1 MNWNM
6 IGHEWAV
13 DLLREH
19 VARQKMRHAYL
30 LTGPRGVGR
39 RTLGLRFTQ
48 AINCTASKKAGDPC
62 GQCRACQQI
71 EKMIHPDLDV
81 VQAEQEGGILKVDQ
95 IRELQRHLA
104 LTPFEARYRV
114 ALLLRFEEAHASA
127 ANALLKTLEEPPP
140 QVILVVTAESPEVLL
155 PTIVSR
161 CEVLRLRP
169 LPLNLIEKGIQKK
182 WSCPEQ
188 QARFLAHLS
197 GGRPGIAYQY
207 FSQPE
212 LLEEHQS
219 RLEEL
224 HRMLLSNRVERF
236 TFADVQS
243 KDKEALRNL
252 LLSWLS
258 FWRDCLLQASSS
270 TAPIANLDR
279 AGEIA
284 WLAEAI
290 GIADTYQQITNT
302 ETAIQQLSR
311 NVNPRLLCENYL
323 LGLPYLKS
331 LPSSAKST

>member
-1 MNWNM
+1 M
-6 IGHEWAV
+6 IGHDWAV

-19 VARQKMRHAYL
+19 IARQKMRHAYL
-30 LTGPRGVGR
+30 LTGPHGVGR

-48 AINCTASKKAGDPC
+48 ALNCTASKQAGDPC
-62 GQCRACQQI
+62 GQCRTCQQV

-81 VQAEQEGGILKVDQ
+81 VQADQEGGTLKVEQ

-169 LPLNLIEKGIQKK
+169 LPLNLIEKAMQEK

-197 GGRPGIAYQY
+197 GGRPGVAYQY
-207 FSQPE
+207 FSQPD
-212 LLEEHQS
+212 LLEERQT

-236 TFADVQS
+236 AFAEAQS

-258 FWRDCLLQASSS
+258 FWRDCLLQASGS
-270 TAPIANLDR
+270 TAPMANLDR
-279 AGEIA
+279 TEEIS
-284 WLAEAI
+284 WLAKAI
-290 GIADTYQQITNT
+290 GIPDAYQQVSNV
-302 ETAIQQLSR
+302 EVAIQQLSR
-311 NVNPRLLCENYL
+311 NVNPRLLVENYL
-323 LGLPYLKS
+323 LGLPYLKEMS
-331 LPSSAKST
+331 SSAISA